1 MVSSLIFALF
11 LSWVQVSS
19 DTYIVKSS
27 AGEDRAKRVLRE
39 LEGFHQLIGA
49 TLVFRNT
56 ELPEL
61 PIEVL
66 LIGDEQTMKELE
78 PEYNGRRVAVA
89 GYYQRGPDRD
99 FIVLSGRVFPETLTS
114 VVYHELTHYFLARSL
129 QSRPTWLNEGLAEYF
144 SMAEIRDDEISLG
157 AISQD
162 RLQVLKTVSPLSLK
176 AFLAVN
182 ENSPYY
188 NESSKAGVFYAQA
201 WAFMHYLMHGEHAAG
216 FKKYVEALQK
226 GDANLLQQLNV
237 SERDL
242 ETSFQNYLKAFIQR
256 TGRHVVKASSEGWK
270 MRIASIPDFD
280 AQTSIA
286 EMFLA
291 NGKFAEARQH
301 LETIAERAP
310 DSTRV
315 SYYRGVLAQLS
326 GDPAARDFF
335 VDALLDPLLAPRAA
349 VQLVNSGDMHIP
361 SVRLILEEAG
371 ARQTRNSEVYL
382 ALTKIY
388 SEDIRRIEEAVRLQ
402 QKAAAEREVVRRAP
416 PEAPGVPAPDWR
428 PYVRGSL
435 EHFGY
440 DLLSLSEK
448 QPRAIH
454 VVTPYYPPELLSERV
469 SGEVVLEVQVTDEGK
484 VGGVWLVSASPEI
497 FESLAAAAVREWEFE
512 PINTKVRIVLRFTP

>member
-1 MVSSLIFALF
+1 MVSSLIFTLF

-39 LEGFHQLIGA
+39 LEGFHQLIGS

-78 PEYNGRRVAVA
+78 PEYNGRKVAVA
-89 GYYQRGPDRD
+89 GYYQRGADRD

-114 VVYHELTHYFLARSL
+114 VVYHELTHYFLARGL

-144 SMAEIRDDEISLG
+144 STAEIRDDEISLG
-157 AISQD
+157 ALSQD
-162 RLQVLKTVSPLSLK
+162 RLQLLKSVAPLPLK
-176 AFLAVN
+176 AFFAVN

-216 FKKYVEALQK
+216 FKKYLEALQK
-226 GDANLLQQLNV
+226 GDANLLQHLNIN
-237 SERDL
+237 ERDL
-242 ETSFQNYLKAFIQR
+242 ETGFQNYLKGFIQR
-256 TGRHVVKASSEGWK
+256 TGRHIVKTSNDGWR
-270 MRIASIPDFD
+270 MRIASIPDFE

-301 LETIAERAP
+301 LEAIAERAP

-326 GDPAARDFF
+326 RDPAGVNFSSILCWIRYWR
-335 VDALLDPLLAPRAA
+335 LAP
-349 VQLVNSGDMHIP
+349 QS
-361 SVRLILEEAG
+361 S
-371 ARQTRNSEVYL
+371 
-382 ALTKIY
+382 
-388 SEDIRRIEEAVRLQ
+388 
-402 QKAAAEREVVRRAP
+402 
-416 PEAPGVPAPDWR
+416 W
-428 PYVRGSL
+428 
-435 EHFGY
+435 
-440 DLLSLSEK
+440 
-448 QPRAIH
+448 
-454 VVTPYYPPELLSERV
+454 
-469 SGEVVLEVQVTDEGK
+469 
-484 VGGVWLVSASPEI
+484 
-497 FESLAAAAVREWEFE
+497 
-512 PINTKVRIVLRFTP
+512 